1 VKHDAAAFASPIFDL
16 IAPHPTAATAIVSPD
31 ADVRLTYGALRTQIE
46 ILAGALVDGGVGR
59 TERVAIAMP
68 NGAAQIATL
77 IATSSI
83 APAVL
88 MPATED
94 DTEFA
99 SALDRTAPAIV
110 VLSSGATQ
118 RIRRAAASR
127 SRVFTVSLGGDGVL
141 SLDGA
146 ERMSGKVRRTSDS
159 EEVVGDR
166 TLVLSSSGTRGPAKR
181 VVLSQVNVAT
191 AARDTAATLGI
202 GASDVGLCVMPLF
215 HVHGLVSMAL
225 ATLASGGTIVVPAAF
240 HPLAFW
246 RIARDHGATWYSAA
260 PQVHQWLLA
269 RTADPGTRRPSGA
282 AWLRFI
288 RSAGAPLPSAVRQT
302 LASAFGAPVIE
313 GYEVTEASGEVAS
326 TAPLPREESLLPTSA
341 RVSIVDSAGHPLPT
355 GSIGEVAL
363 AGPTVAQGYDRDPDA
378 TRKFFVDGWFLTGD
392 MGYLDARG
400 LLTLVRD

>member
-1 VKHDAAAFASPIFDL
+1 MPAATRTIHAIAPHITRVRRCRIDRVARVSYPAPFETGIPHVKHDAATFASPIFDL

-46 ILAGALVDGGVGR
+46 ILAGSLVDGGVGR

-88 MPATED
+88 MQATED

-146 ERMSGKVRRTSDS
+146 ESAERMSGKVRRTSDS
-159 EEVVGDR
+159 EEAVGER

-181 VVLSQVNVAT
+181 VVLSQMNVAT
-191 AARDTAATLGI
+191 AARDTAATLGL

-225 ATLASGGTIVVPAAF
+225 ATLAS
-240 HPLAFW
+240 
-246 RIARDHGATWYSAA
+246 
-260 PQVHQWLLA
+260 
-269 RTADPGTRRPSGA
+269 
-282 AWLRFI
+282 
-288 RSAGAPLPSAVRQT
+288 
-302 LASAFGAPVIE
+302 
-313 GYEVTEASGEVAS
+313 
-326 TAPLPREESLLPTSA
+326 
-341 RVSIVDSAGHPLPT
+341 
-355 GSIGEVAL
+355 
-363 AGPTVAQGYDRDPDA
+363 
-378 TRKFFVDGWFLTGD
+378 
-392 MGYLDARG
+392 
-400 LLTLVRD
+400 